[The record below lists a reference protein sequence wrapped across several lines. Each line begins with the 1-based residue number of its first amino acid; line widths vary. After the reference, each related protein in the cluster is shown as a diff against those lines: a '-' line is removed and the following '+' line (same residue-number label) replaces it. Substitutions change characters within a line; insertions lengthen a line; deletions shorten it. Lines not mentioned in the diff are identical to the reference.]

1 MTKPLALLLH
11 ERPLPASKL
20 ASRLDEL
27 QYRVRILAD
36 ASQLATLARAEKPM
50 VIVADL
56 AHHRPAVLAAINEL
70 HRQPDTAH
78 IPVIG
83 YLTRDDE
90 GARREAGEAGVRV
103 VATDV
108 TVVAH
113 LPQFLELAL
122 HVE

>member
-1 MTKPLALLLH
+1 MKPLALLLH
-11 ERPLPASKL
+11 ERLFPGSKL
-20 ASRLDEL
+20 AARLEEL
-27 QYRVRILAD
+27 QYRVLTVAD
-36 ASQLATLARAEKPM
+36 PAQLATLARAEKPM

-56 AHHRPAVLAAINEL
+56 AHRRPAVLTAVGEL
-70 HRQPDTAH
+70 HRQADTAH

-90 GARREAGEAGVRV
+90 GARREAAEAGVRV
-103 VATDV
+103 VTTDA

-122 HVE
+122 HLE